1 MLHLYKK
8 VEKDKRQQKIRD
20 HYHFTGKYRDVAHN
34 ICNLKFNMPNEIPV
48 IFHSGSKYDYHHQI
62 ISG

>member
-8 VEKDKRQQKIRD
+8 VKKDKSHQKIRD
-20 HYHFTGKYRDVAHN
+20 HYHFTGKYRDAAHN
-34 ICNLKFNMPNEIPV
+34 ICNLKFNMPNKIPV
-48 IFHSGSKYDYHHQI
+48 IFHSGSKYDYHHEI